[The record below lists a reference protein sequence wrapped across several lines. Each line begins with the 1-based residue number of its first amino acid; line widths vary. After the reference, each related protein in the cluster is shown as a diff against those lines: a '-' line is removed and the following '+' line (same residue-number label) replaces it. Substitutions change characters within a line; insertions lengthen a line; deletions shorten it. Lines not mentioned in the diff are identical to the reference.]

1 MLVTTY
7 RPDPSYPRVVAGL
20 AWFDHSRTSIA
31 LYPGLQEPPG
41 ASSGSHSVPSARRRA
56 LLATFNS
63 GFKHQDSG
71 GGFFA
76 RRVLFEPLIRGMGT
90 VVGYRN
96 GRVDIRAWSGGARPR
111 PSVSLARQ
119 NLPLIV
125 DGGRPNPNLSD
136 GPAWGA
142 TLGNAV
148 LVWRSAVGVDRH
160 GNLIYAAAPLQT
172 VRGMAQILIHAGA
185 VRAIELDINSYWVTL
200 NTYAFTRARGAE
212 PLLPTMSR
220 SALRYLSPDDRDFF
234 AVYLGR

>member
-20 AWFDHSRTSIA
+20 AWFDHTRTKLR
-31 LYPGLQEPPG
+31 LYPGIQEPPV
-41 ASSGSHSVPSARRRA
+41 ASGGPNYVPPPRRED

-71 GGFFA
+71 GGFYA
-76 RRVLFEPLIRGMGT
+76 SGRLLEPLVAGMGT
-90 VVGYRN
+90 VEGFRN
-96 GRVDIRAWSGGARPR
+96 GRVDVRAWTGGTRPPR
-111 PSVSLARQ
+111 SVSLVRQ

-125 DGGRPNPNLSD
+125 NGRRPNPNLND

-148 LVWRSAVGVDRH
+148 LVWRSALGVDRH
-160 GNLIYAAAPLQT
+160 GNLIYAAAPSQT
-172 VRGMAQILIHAGA
+172 VAGIAQILIHAGA

-200 NTYAFTRARGAE
+200 NTYAFTRARGAA
-212 PLLPTMSR
+212 PLLPSMDR

-234 AVYLGR
+234 AVELRR